1 MAPGVSRGEQ
11 KAINVRGPV
20 ASQIVNQ
27 ILCGTAWGEL
37 DYLLVDLPP
46 GTGDIHLTLYQQ
58 MALDGQI
65 VVTTPHALSLA
76 DVKKTMSF
84 LQHVN
89 VPVLGGFENMA
100 YFSAPS
106 GEANTTASEV
116 GVQPQRHHLFGTANA
131 GILALK
137 QLCGLEATDS
147 SHSKADGARF
157 FQLPI
162 EPALADCDQCPVT
175 TYAPNSEAAKVFREA
190 AGCVCH
196 VQRRRLFLFVW
207 LGLQLHQRPRFRCQA
222 CHAGAHLCCAGS

>member
-1 MAPGVSRGEQ
+1 M
-11 KAINVRGPV
+11 RGPV

-27 ILCGTAWGEL
+27 ILCGTAWGDL

-58 MALDGQI
+58 MAVDGQI

-76 DVKKTMSF
+76 DVKKTMNF

-100 YFSAPS
+100 YFSAPAA
-106 GEANTTASEV
+106 GEANATAA
-116 GVQPQRHHLFGTANA
+116 GAGTGTGAQLQRHHLFGTANA
-131 GILALK
+131 GISALK
-137 QLCGLEATDS
+137 QMCGLEATDS
-147 SHSKADGARF
+147 RRGKADDDDDARF

-175 TYAPNSEAAKVFREA
+175 TYAPDSEAAKVFQEA
-190 AGCVCH
+190 AGCV
-196 VQRRRLFLFVW
+196 
-207 LGLQLHQRPRFRCQA
+207 
-222 CHAGAHLCCAGS
+222 